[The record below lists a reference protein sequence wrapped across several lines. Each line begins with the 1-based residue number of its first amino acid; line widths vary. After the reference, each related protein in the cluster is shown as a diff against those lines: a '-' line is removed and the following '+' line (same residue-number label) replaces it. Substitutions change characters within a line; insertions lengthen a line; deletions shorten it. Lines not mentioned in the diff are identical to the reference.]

1 MYVPLYIK
9 TEGSL
14 LKSLIRVE
22 ELIKKAKK
30 QGFQALTI
38 TDNNMYNVMPFYK
51 KCLENN
57 IKPIIGLEVIIDSLP
72 LILYAKN
79 YIGYL
84 NLVKISSEEIKDI
97 NLLKKYSNDLIL
109 IIPFD
114 SMELY
119 QNLKN
124 NYENIYFSYKNDEEY
139 NKISSDKKVYMNEI
153 LYLEQNEEEYI
164 YYLEAIKQGILVKD
178 IEKNKNN
185 NYLRT
190 NELYNILDKN
200 IKNNYEISGLCNLKI
215 EKEKDVL
222 PVFDTKGIDP
232 YTYLKEE
239 CKKGLINRF
248 GNTVK
253 KIYQERLK
261 KELEVINKMGF
272 CNYFLVVQDYVN
284 FAKEKGILV
293 GPGRGSAA
301 GSLVSY
307 VLNITDVDPIKYNL
321 LFERFL
327 NEMRIT
333 MPDIDIDFEFIRR
346 DEVIDYCINKY
357 GDKKVAGIITFGTL
371 AAKQAIRDVGRSLN
385 IPLTKIDYLT
395 KQIDSKLTLK
405 ENLKNEKV
413 KNILN
418 DEELLKVFKIATKLE
433 GLKRHTSIH
442 AAGIV
447 MSNKDLN
454 GIVPIEKKG
463 NMYVTSYSMEYLEEL
478 GLLKM
483 DFLALKTLTT
493 INRVINEVNKNGGN
507 VDYNNIPLNDALA
520 LNIFQTANTIG
531 IFQFESEGMINF
543 LRKFKPNIFEDIFAC
558 LALYRPGPMDNIDS
572 YIRRKNG
579 IEKIDYMDAVLE
591 PILKPTYG
599 IMIYQEQIM
608 QVASTLAGYTLGEAD
623 ILRRAISKKKENV
636 LLEEK
641 EKFVRKTVEMGHSLE
656 LGEKVF
662 NYILKFA
669 SYGFN
674 RSHSV
679 GYAFISYKMAYLK
692 AHYPKEFMKC
702 LLDSAIDS
710 SVNTA
715 KYISEA
721 RTNNLVILPP
731 DINDSGSSYVIKGN
745 EILYPLYNIKNIGST
760 VVESIIEERKKG
772 KFQNIYDFIRRI
784 DKRVVNRKV
793 IESLILVGAF
803 DIFKISRKTLYTYL
817 DEIINYGEI
826 IKEVGEEYT
835 LEPVFE
841 EVGEFTKKELLNY
854 ELELLGFYL
863 TDNPISLKKK
873 NYSDAVSLINI
884 SAYYGKIIDTVLMVN
899 RIRETTTKNN
909 DKMCFIEGKDEVS
922 QIDLVLFSNVI
933 EKITNLKEN
942 DIILVRG
949 KVEKRFDKYQIVVN
963 NLKILD

>member
-9 TEGSL
+9 TDGSL
-14 LKSLIRVE
+14 LKSLIKID
-22 ELIKKAKK
+22 ELIKKARK
-30 QGFQALTI
+30 QEFEALTI

-57 IKPIIGLEVIIDSLP
+57 IKPIVGLEIIIDNLK
-72 LILYAKN
+72 LVLYAKN
-79 YIGYL
+79 YKGYL

-97 NLLKKYSNDLIL
+97 DLLKKYNNDLIL
-109 IIPFD
+109 IIPFP
-114 SMELY
+114 SISLY
-119 QNLKN
+119 EKLKET
-124 NYENIYFSYKNDEEY
+124 YENIYFAYKNDEEY
-139 NKISSDKKVYMNEI
+139 NSIKSSKKVYMNEI
-153 LYLEQNEEEYI
+153 LFLEQNEEEYI
-164 YYLEAIKQGILVKD
+164 YYLEAIKKGILVND
-178 IEKNKNN
+178 IQKNKSS

-190 NELYNILDKN
+190 KELYQMLDKD
-200 IKNNYEISGLCNLKI
+200 IKNNYEINELCNLKI
-215 EKEKDVL
+215 IKEDDVL
-222 PVFDTKGIDP
+222 PVFDTNGLDA

-239 CKKGLINRF
+239 CKKGLIKRF

-253 KIYQERLK
+253 KVYQERLK

-272 CNYFLVVQDYVN
+272 CNYFLIVQDYVN
-284 FAKEKGILV
+284 FAKQKGILV

-333 MPDIDIDFEFIRR
+333 MPDIDMDFEFIRR
-346 DEVIDYCINKY
+346 EEVINYCIEKY
-357 GDKKVAGIITFGTL
+357 GEKKVAGIITFGTL
-371 AAKQAIRDVGRSLN
+371 AAKQAIRDVGKCLN
-385 IPLTKIDYLT
+385 IPLSKIDYLA

-405 ENLKNEKV
+405 DNLNNEV
-413 KNILN
+413 IKNILN
-418 DEELLKVFKIATKLE
+418 DESLLKVYKVATKLE

-447 MSNKDLN
+447 MCKKNLN
-454 GIVPIEKKG
+454 EIVPIEKKG

-493 INRVINEVNKNGGN
+493 INRIITEVNKDELKI
-507 VDYNNIPLNDALA
+507 DYNNIPLNDNLA
-520 LNIFQTANTIG
+520 LNIFTEANTIG
-531 IFQFESEGMINF
+531 IFQFESVGMINF
-543 LRKFKPNIFEDIFAC
+543 LKKFKPTTFEDLFAC

-579 IEKIDYMDAVLE
+579 FEKIDYMDQVLE

-623 ILRRAISKKKENV
+623 ILRRAISKKKEQV

-641 EKFVRKTVEMGHSLE
+641 EKFVRKTIEQGHSLE

-710 SVNTA
+710 STNTA
-715 KYISEA
+715 KYVSEA
-721 RTNNLVILPP
+721 RSNNLVILPP
-731 DINDSGSSYVIKGN
+731 DINESGSVYVIKDN
-745 EILYPLYNIKNIGST
+745 KILYPLHNIKNIGDT
-760 VVESIIEERKKG
+760 VVESILTERAKG
-772 KFQNIYDFIRRI
+772 KFINIYDFIRRI
-784 DKRVVNRKV
+784 DKRVINRKV

-803 DIFKISRKTLYTYL
+803 DTFKMTRKTLYTYL

-826 IKEVGEEYT
+826 IKEVGTEYT
-835 LEPVFE
+835 LEPVIE
-841 EVGEFTKKELLNY
+841 DVGEFSKVELLNF
-854 ELELLGFYL
+854 ELDLLGFYL

-873 NYSDAVSLINI
+873 NYPDSVSLINI
-884 SAYYGKIIDTVLMVN
+884 NAYYGKIIDTVLMVS
-899 RIRETTTKNN
+899 RMREITTKKG

-922 QIDLVLFSNVI
+922 QIDLVLFDNVI
-933 EKITNLKEN
+933 DKITNLNIN